1 MKIAIIGAGAS
12 GIFCAAN
19 LSNFFDVK
27 IFEAQN
33 APLKKLLITGGGRCN
48 FTNTNIDKLEPK
60 NFYPRGAGNL
70 RKALRQ
76 FSSSVSIDFF
86 ESRGVS
92 TKVEEEGRVFP
103 KSDKSQDIAN
113 ALLKSTNAQIMLN
126 CPIASVRAIDGKFA
140 VKPVADDEE
149 IFDAVIFAV
158 GGKWN
163 ASLKK
168 SVEEFGHKFEP
179 EIPSLYGLCA
189 DNATDQSW
197 LSGITLKDV
206 LLQADF
212 NGKKIKTSGA
222 LLTTHFGITGPAVLK
237 FSSFAAKEL
246 FASGFKCSLFVNFLP
261 NENLETISVAFK
273 KARATEAKKLVK
285 NYCPFNLPLAF
296 WSFVLSNAGVAE
308 RTTFANL
315 SKADETKIVKLLSEF
330 ELRVSGKSSS
340 KGEFVSCGGVDCADV
355 DFNTMQ
361 SKKISNL
368 FFLGECLNI
377 DAITGGYNL
386 HAAFTTAHVA
396 SQHLLTLS
404 SK

>member
-1 MKIAIIGAGAS
+1 MKIAIVGAGAS

-19 LSNFFDVK
+19 LPKSCDVK

-70 RKALRQ
+70 RKLLRR
-76 FSSSVSIDFF
+76 FSSKASIEFF
-86 ESRGVS
+86 ESLGVP
-92 TKVEEEGRVFP
+92 TKVEDEGRVFP
-103 KSDKSQDIAN
+103 KSDKSQDIADV
-113 ALLKSTNAQIMLN
+113 LLKNVNAPILLN
-126 CPIASVRAIDGKFA
+126 CPIESVKSIGEKFA
-140 VKPVADDEE
+140 VKPVADEEE

-158 GGKWN
+158 GGKWST
-163 ASLKK
+163 ALKK
-168 SVEEFGHKFEP
+168 SVEELGHKFEP

-189 DNATDQSW
+189 TNATDANW
-197 LSGITLKDV
+197 LSGITFKDV

-212 NGKKIKTSGA
+212 NGKKIKVSGG

-246 FASGFKCSLFVNFLP
+246 FENNFTCKLFANFLP
-261 NENLETISVAFK
+261 KENLETISSTFK
-273 KARATEAKKLVK
+273 RVRTSEAKKQIK
-285 NYCPFNLPLAF
+285 NFCPFNLTSAF
-296 WSFVLSNAGVAE
+296 WEFVLKKSGVSE
-308 RTTFANL
+308 STTFANL
-315 SKADETKIVKLLSEF
+315 SKADEAKIVKNLLEF
-330 ELRVSGKSSS
+330 QFEINGKSSS

-355 DFNTMQ
+355 DFTTMQ
-361 SKKISNL
+361 SKKIPNL

-386 HAAFTTAHVA
+386 HAAFATAKAVA
-396 SQHLLTLS
+396 DFYIDLNR
-404 SK
+404 